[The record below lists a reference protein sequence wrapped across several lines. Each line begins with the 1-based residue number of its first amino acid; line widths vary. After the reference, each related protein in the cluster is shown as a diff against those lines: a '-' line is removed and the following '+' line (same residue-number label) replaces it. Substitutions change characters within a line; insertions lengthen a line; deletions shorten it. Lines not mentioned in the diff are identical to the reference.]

1 MERGLRSGEGR
12 LVLSLTV
19 AGQAELREISERLR
33 RGQGILRRELTKAF
47 KDAGNRTLRR
57 VKANAL
63 TMRIRGRRHGGR
75 PFTAH
80 TAGGNI
86 RARIARVTE
95 LEVSTGSGDPRVK
108 FVVRSD
114 RLGNAR
120 NVPYH
125 LDSGRVF
132 RHPIMGNRQAW
143 AGSSGQPWFVK
154 EIKQDLD
161 IFVAKC
167 DDAIENTIQQIEGQ

>member
-1 MERGLRSGEGR
+1 
-12 LVLSLTV
+12 VISLTV
-19 AGQAELREISERLR
+19 AGQAELRAVSERLR
-33 RGQGILRRELTKAF
+33 RGQGTLRRELTKAF
-47 KDAGNRTLRR
+47 KDAGNQTLRR

-63 TMRIRGRRHGGR
+63 SMRIRGRRHGGR

-95 LEVSTGSGDPRVK
+95 LEVSTGGGDPRVK

-120 NVPYH
+120 NVPFH
-125 LDSGRVF
+125 LDSGKVF

-143 AGSSGQPWFVK
+143 AGSVGQPWFYK
-154 EIKQDLD
+154 EIKKDLD
-161 IFVAKC
+161 VFADKC
-167 DDAIENTIQQIEGQ
+167 EDAIEKTIQQIEG